1 MSSGFAGFSAVA
13 IGAADQEGE
22 VLRALIEVA
31 LQELRKALA
40 GEGFSAFIE
49 HQGEGLG
56 SQCAG
61 EKLCFFSLALACG
74 LALGFGEVS
83 DRQLGNAGLAAQAFK
98 AGLVVVRRGF
108 FQAPPSI
115 SRCPEPG
122 AAWPIR
128 RGALAANVPTRAFP
142 DCRSCALPGG
152 RDGRQHQRHRPAP
165 SRTGP
170 CLQPGY
176 GGGPPP

>member
-1 MSSGFAGFSAVA
+1 MFGSGSVIGMIYHNGDRPVNLFEQHKAHQPVGPGHFAERDELASGFSGFSAMA

-61 EKLCFFSLALACG
+61 EKPCFFGLALACG
-74 LALGFGEVS
+74 LALGLGEVS
-83 DRQLGNAGLAAQAFK
+83 NRQLGNPSLAAQAFET
-98 AGLVVVRRGF
+98 GLVIVG
-108 FQAPPSI
+108 
-115 SRCPEPG
+115 
-122 AAWPIR
+122 
-128 RGALAANVPTRAFP
+128 
-142 DCRSCALPGG
+142 
-152 RDGRQHQRHRPAP
+152 
-165 SRTGP
+165 
-170 CLQPGY
+170 
-176 GGGPPP
+176 